1 MSSSSKFPAAWAAF
15 WRSTG
20 ICTSTCDM
28 AFQAVL
34 PVPLA
39 VAFEAG
45 AFGAIDV
52 FAVAFFAGAFAAGAF
67 LVGAFFA
74 GAFAAGAFLVGAFFA
89 AAFLTAAFL
98 TAAFLTAAFLTA
110 AFLTAAFFA
119 GAFLTAAFFADAF
132 FGGVATGVPFDGGP
146 SVSPARA
153 DRRGVRV
160 RIGTPDRIR
169 TGVTTLKATRDSCEP
184 VFECSR
190 SSGGPGLFV
199 LERESNASERTNT
212 PGRTVGLEKAVLLC
226 S

>member
-1 MSSSSKFPAAWAAF
+1 MKLFE
-15 WRSTG
+15 
-20 ICTSTCDM
+20 D
-28 AFQAVL
+28 AVQQGMVQVTKL
-34 PVPLA
+34 KL
-39 VAFEAG
+39 EGG
-45 AFGAIDV
+45 AEYIGETVNMKPHGLGTLMYSRNPPDAQGRIEY
-52 FAVAFFAGAFAAGAF
+52 A
-67 LVGAFFA
+67 GAFFA
-74 GAFAAGAFLVGAFFA
+74 GVFFTGVLFA
-89 AAFLTAAFL
+89 AAFFA
-98 TAAFLTAAFLTA
+98 
-110 AFLTAAFFA
+110 AAFFA
-119 GAFLTAAFFADAF
+119 GAFLTAAFLTGAF

-153 DRRGVRV
+153 DRWGVRV

-226 S
+226 P